1 MMKTCLYS
9 MSDAVCM
16 VNAFIIMRSIKKSQ
30 KEEDK

>member
-1 MMKTCLYS
+1 